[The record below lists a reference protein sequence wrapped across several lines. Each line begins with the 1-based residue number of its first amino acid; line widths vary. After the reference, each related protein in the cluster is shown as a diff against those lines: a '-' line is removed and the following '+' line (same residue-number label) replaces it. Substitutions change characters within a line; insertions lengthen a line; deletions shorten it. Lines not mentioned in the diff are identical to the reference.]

1 MKSALLVQ
9 GPQTQPVLSIESQ
22 RLEVLCEDVL
32 ALQVEP
38 ELGGGSRNDGGVL
51 QPLGHHKV
59 LQLLEV
65 LLVLRVL
72 LLPLV
77 VDVCEV
83 VGPLQELLVVEG
95 VVPVLGWRD
104 EV

>member
-1 MKSALLVQ
+1 MSHLTVQ
-9 GPQTQPVLSIESQ
+9 IEAKVS
-22 RLEVLCEDVL
+22 R
-32 ALQVEP
+32 
-38 ELGGGSRNDGGVL
+38 GSRNDGGVL